1 MSQSICVINPNTSE
15 AMRHVIESSCQEVAL
30 PDTQLQVVCA
40 PSGVASV
47 EGFYDGALAT
57 LGVLKSVQECP
68 AQAYLIA
75 CADDT
80 GLDACREITS
90 APVLGIGEAAMHTAT
105 LLGAGFS
112 VLTAQQKSVHI
123 LERNAHQYGF
133 ATHCRGVHAMKTPV
147 LDLEKFLE
155 PEWFPVLL
163 ERCRQILE
171 QDESEVLVLGCAGLT
186 ILQQPL
192 QQALQIPVID
202 GVRAGLVLLEGLIRC
217 RLTTSQHCTYK
228 AADKSESCG
237 VSEP

>member
-1 MSQSICVINPNTSE
+1 MSQTICVINPNTSE
-15 AMRHVIESSCQEVAL
+15 AMRQVIETSCQQVAL
-30 PDTQLQVVCA
+30 NDTQLKVVCA

-57 LGVLKSVQECP
+57 VGVLESLQSNP
-68 AQAYLIA
+68 SQGYLIA

-163 ERCRQILE
+163 ERCQQILE

-186 ILQQPL
+186 ILQQKL
-192 QQALQIPVID
+192 QDALQVPVID
-202 GVRAGLVLLEGLIRC
+202 GVRAGISLIEGLLRC
-217 RLTTSQHCTYK
+217 GLSTSKHCTYQP
-228 AADKSESCG
+228 AEDKTTAGEQG
-237 VSEP
+237 